1 MKDLRFLV
9 RRQFMSFHRCMM
21 TLKMVGMIF
30 DFFYHRKKLDDGIK
44 KISSEECKF
53 KDGIVLR
60 NRRNCLI
67 IHQMMSNY
75 TQISY

>member
-1 MKDLRFLV
+1 
-9 RRQFMSFHRCMM
+9 MM

-53 KDGIVLR
+53 KDGIVPSKQTELLD
-60 NRRNCLI
+60 NSSNDVKLYTDFILI
-67 IHQMMSNY
+67 
-75 TQISY
+75 TL